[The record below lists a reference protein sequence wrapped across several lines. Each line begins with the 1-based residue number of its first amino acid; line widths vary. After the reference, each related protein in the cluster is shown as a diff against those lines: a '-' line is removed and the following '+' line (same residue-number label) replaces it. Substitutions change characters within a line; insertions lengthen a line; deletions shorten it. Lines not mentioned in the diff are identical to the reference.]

1 MKFFL
6 STIIILVII
15 FVTVIT
21 SPLNEHSLV
30 LNKELPK
37 KIKEFKILFVGDMF
51 FDRTIRQKIDT
62 KGWDYIFSCIDDELF
77 SKADLVVGNLEGP
90 ITNNPSI
97 SLGSEIGSPEN
108 FIFTFPIRTAEL
120 LAKYN
125 IKLVNIGNNHI
136 GNFGKEGIATTKEY
150 LKLAGVNFF
159 GGLVG
164 DESIYRMKHED
175 KTISFVS
182 YNEFGGD
189 STEVVSN
196 KIREE
201 KSIGNLVILYT
212 HWGQEYAEDVMHL
225 KERTQVFSESG
236 ADFIFGSHPH
246 VVLPSEK
253 VNNTIV
259 YYSLGNFIFDQYW
272 EERVSTGLA
281 VLLTIKGDKYV
292 VEEFPVSINRDGTTC
307 LK

>member
-15 FVTVIT
+15 FITVIT

-62 KGWDYIFSCIDDELF
+62 NGWDYIFSCIDDELF

-90 ITNNPSI
+90 ITNNSSI

-108 FIFTFPIRTAEL
+108 FIFTFPTKTAEL

-125 IKLVNIGNNHI
+125 VKLVNIGNNHI
-136 GNFGKEGIATTKEY
+136 GNFGRDGIATTKEY
-150 LKLAGVNFF
+150 LKSAGVNFF
-159 GGLVG
+159 GGLKG
-164 DESIYRMKHED
+164 DESVYRMKHED

-189 STEVVSN
+189 SVELVSN

-201 KSIGNLVILYT
+201 KSMGNLVILYT

-225 KERTQVFSESG
+225 KERAKIFSESG
-236 ADFIFGSHPH
+236 TDFIFGSHPH

-253 VNNTIV
+253 VNNTTV

-281 VLLTIKGDKYV
+281 ILLTIKGDKYTL
-292 VEEFPVSINRDGTTC
+292 EEFPVSINRDGTTC